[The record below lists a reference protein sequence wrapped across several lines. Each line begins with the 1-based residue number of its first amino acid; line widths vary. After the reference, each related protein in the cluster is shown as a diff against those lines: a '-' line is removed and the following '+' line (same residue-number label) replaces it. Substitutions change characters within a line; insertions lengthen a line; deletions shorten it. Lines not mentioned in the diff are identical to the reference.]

1 MTLTTTLILIG
12 VLFVVLVSANILG
25 RRPAEFGKTRL
36 FPYFG
41 VQFLAFVAM
50 LYLAAHVL
58 ALISSHR

>member
-1 MTLTTTLILIG
+1 LTLTTTLILIAAAIA
-12 VLFVVLVSANILG
+12 VLVSMNILA

-41 VQFLAFVAM
+41 VQFAALVAA

-58 ALISSHR
+58 ALLTRH